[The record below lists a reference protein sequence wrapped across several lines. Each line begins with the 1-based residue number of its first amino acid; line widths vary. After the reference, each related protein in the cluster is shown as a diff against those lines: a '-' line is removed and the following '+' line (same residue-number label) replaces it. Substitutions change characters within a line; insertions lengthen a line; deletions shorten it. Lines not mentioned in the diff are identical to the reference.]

1 VKIESLYLDEHTR
14 TLILRDMPSI
24 QMDEVFENLP
34 ELVHLEIKNIEEFKK
49 E

>member
-1 VKIESLYLDEHTR
+1 
-14 TLILRDMPSI
+14 MPSI

-49 E
+49 EKT